1 MATIKAYTDK
11 PKRKSY
17 FKHNIVYCKKGDI
30 VVTYPNVLVAEK
42 ETGVYSDRIYKCCN
56 GKMRYAGGF
65 AWSYTPFEE
74 YPNDGRIWKDVEGY
88 ENLYQVSTDGL
99 VRTSHKGLWEM
110 LSAGR
115 KKHGYYS
122 VLLHKDGKRKN
133 MLIHRLVAKAFLPN
147 PNNYPYINHK
157 DENPSNNHVD
167 NLEWC
172 TASYNN
178 SYGEHPKKVSKA
190 AKERTRTGKCF
201 DGSDYLGNMVAPVLQ
216 YDLNGN
222 FIHEFESV
230 KEARE
235 KYSSRVQD
243 CLSGKTTQAGGFQW
257 KYKTKDAYP
266 LKIDAYVKNVNQSLC
281 CSRPIKQLKDG
292 VVVATY
298 GSIKEASAKTGFDY
312 SGIKKCLN
320 GTYKQ
325 TFGFTWE
332 YDDCP
337 NYKKKVIHYGTK

>member
-1 MATIKAYTDK
+1 MNMENLNQFRPEVNSRRWLDISDLPNEVWLDIQGYEGVYQISCYGRIKSLSRT
-11 PKRKSY
+11 KRGGSFVSPAKIIKSY
-17 FKHNIVYCKKGDI
+17 LGKAPKNNYYI
-30 VVTYPNVLVAEK
+30 VVL
-42 ETGVYSDRIYKCCN
+42 
-56 GKMRYAGGF
+56 
-65 AWSYTPFEE
+65 
-74 YPNDGRIWKDVEGY
+74 
-88 ENLYQVSTDGL
+88 Q
-99 VRTSHKGLWEM
+99 
-110 LSAGR
+110 
-115 KKHGYYS
+115 
-122 VLLHKDGKRKN
+122 KDGAKSTKRVC
-133 MLIHRLVAKAFLPN
+133 RLVASAF
-147 PNNYPYINHK
+147 I
-157 DENPSNNHVD
+157 DNPSNLPQVNHID
-167 NLEWC
+167 ENTHNDTAWNLEWC

-201 DGSDYLGNMVAPVLQ
+201 DGSDYQGNMVAPVLQ
-216 YDLNGN
+216 YDLDGN
-222 FIHEFESV
+222 FIREFESV

-257 KYKTKDAYP
+257 KYKTQDAYP

-298 GSIKEASAKTGFDY
+298 SSIKEASSKTGFDY

-337 NYKKKVIHYGTK
+337 NYKKKVIHYETK

>member
-1 MATIKAYTDK
+1 MENLGQHRPEVNSQRWLDISDLPNEVWLDIQGYEGVYQISCYGRIKSLPRT
-11 PKRKSY
+11 KRYGSFVYPAKIIKSY
-17 FKHNIVYCKKGDI
+17 LGKAPKNNYYI
-30 VVTYPNVLVAEK
+30 VVL
-42 ETGVYSDRIYKCCN
+42 
-56 GKMRYAGGF
+56 
-65 AWSYTPFEE
+65 
-74 YPNDGRIWKDVEGY
+74 
-88 ENLYQVSTDGL
+88 Q
-99 VRTSHKGLWEM
+99 
-110 LSAGR
+110 
-115 KKHGYYS
+115 
-122 VLLHKDGKRKN
+122 KDGAKSTKRVC
-133 MLIHRLVAKAFLPN
+133 RLVASAF
-147 PNNYPYINHK
+147 I
-157 DENPSNNHVD
+157 DNPSNLPQVNHID
-167 NLEWC
+167 ENTHNDTAWNLEWC

-201 DGSDYLGNMVAPVLQ
+201 DGSAFQGNMVAPVLQ
-216 YDLNGN
+216 YDLDGN
-222 FIHEFESV
+222 FIREFESV

-243 CLSGKTTQAGGFQW
+243 CLSGKATQAGGFQW
-257 KYKTKDAYP
+257 KYKIDATYP
-266 LKIDAYVKNVNQSLC
+266 YKIDAYTRNINQSLC

>member
-1 MATIKAYTDK
+1 MENLDQFRPEVNSQRWLDISDLPNEVWHDIQGYEGVYQISCYGRIKSLPRTKRGGSFVYPAKIIKLYLGK
-11 PKRKSY
+11 APKNDY
-17 FKHNIVYCKKGDI
+17 YI
-30 VVTYPNVLVAEK
+30 VVLQK
-42 ETGVYSDRIYKCCN
+42 N
-56 GKMRYAGGF
+56 GTK
-65 AWSYTPFEE
+65 
-74 YPNDGRIWKDVEGY
+74 
-88 ENLYQVSTDGL
+88 STRR
-99 VRTSHKGLWEM
+99 VC
-110 LSAGR
+110 
-115 KKHGYYS
+115 
-122 VLLHKDGKRKN
+122 
-133 MLIHRLVAKAFLPN
+133 RLVAGAF
-147 PNNYPYINHK
+147 IG
-157 DENPSNNHVD
+157 NPSNLPQVNHID
-167 NLEWC
+167 ENTHNDTIWNLEWC

-201 DGSDYLGNMVAPVLQ
+201 DGSAFQGNMVAHVLQ
-216 YDLNGN
+216 YDLDGN
-222 FIHEFESV
+222 FIREFESV
-230 KEARE
+230 KETRE

-257 KYKTKDAYP
+257 KYKTDATYP
-266 LKIDAYVKNVNQSLC
+266 HKIDAYVKNVNQSLC

>member
-1 MATIKAYTDK
+1 M
-11 PKRKSY
+11 
-17 FKHNIVYCKKGDI
+17 
-30 VVTYPNVLVAEK
+30 
-42 ETGVYSDRIYKCCN
+42 
-56 GKMRYAGGF
+56 
-65 AWSYTPFEE
+65 W
-74 YPNDGRIWKDVEGY
+74 
-88 ENLYQVSTDGL
+88 
-99 VRTSHKGLWEM
+99 
-110 LSAGR
+110 
-115 KKHGYYS
+115 
-122 VLLHKDGKRKN
+122 
-133 MLIHRLVAKAFLPN
+133 
-147 PNNYPYINHK
+147 
-157 DENPSNNHVD
+157 

-172 TASYNN
+172 TAKYNCN
-178 SYGEHPKKVSKA
+178 YGEHPKKISKA
-190 AKERTRTGKCF
+190 AKERARNGECFGGKQ
-201 DGSDYLGNMVAPVLQ
+201 YIKVIPILQ
-216 YDLNGN
+216 YDLDGN
-222 FIHEFESV
+222 FICEFESV

-257 KYKTKDAYP
+257 KYKTQDVYP

>member
-1 MATIKAYTDK
+1 MNMENLNQFRPKVNSQRWLDMSDLPNEVWHDIQGYEGVYQISCYGRIKSLSRT
-11 PKRKSY
+11 KRRGSFVYPAKIIKSY
-17 FKHNIVYCKKGDI
+17 LGKAPKNDYYI
-30 VVTYPNVLVAEK
+30 VVL
-42 ETGVYSDRIYKCCN
+42 
-56 GKMRYAGGF
+56 
-65 AWSYTPFEE
+65 
-74 YPNDGRIWKDVEGY
+74 
-88 ENLYQVSTDGL
+88 Q
-99 VRTSHKGLWEM
+99 
-110 LSAGR
+110 
-115 KKHGYYS
+115 
-122 VLLHKDGKRKN
+122 KDGAKSTKRVC
-133 MLIHRLVAKAFLPN
+133 RLVASAF
-147 PNNYPYINHK
+147 I
-157 DENPSNNHVD
+157 DNPSNLPQVNHID
-167 NLEWC
+167 ENTHNDMAWNLEWC

-216 YDLNGN
+216 YDLDGN
-222 FIHEFESV
+222 FIREFESV

-266 LKIDAYVKNVNQSLC
+266 FKIDAYVKNVNQSLC

>member
-1 MATIKAYTDK
+1 MEKLGQYRPEVNSQRWLD
-11 PKRKSY
+11 SS
-17 FKHNIVYCKKGDI
+17 DL
-30 VVTYPNVLVAEK
+30 PNE
-42 ETGVYSDRIYKCCN
+42 
-56 GKMRYAGGF
+56 
-65 AWSYTPFEE
+65 
-74 YPNDGRIWKDVEGY
+74 IWKDIQGY
-88 ENLYQVSTDGL
+88 EGVYQVSCYGRIKSL
-99 VRTSHKGLWEM
+99 PRTKRGGGFVCPAKIIKLY
-110 LSAGR
+110 LGKAP
-115 KKHGYYS
+115 KNDYYIVILQKNGTKS
-122 VLLHKDGKRKN
+122 TKRVC
-133 MLIHRLVAKAFLPN
+133 RLVATAFVDN
-147 PNNYPYINHK
+147 PLNLLQVNHI
-157 DENPSNNHVD
+157 DENTHND
-167 NLEWC
+167 TAWNLEWC
-172 TASYNN
+172 TAKYNCN
-178 SYGEHPKKVSKA
+178 YGEHPKKISKA
-190 AKERTRTGKCF
+190 AKERARNGEYFGGKQ
-201 DGSDYLGNMVAPVLQ
+201 YIKVIPILQ
-216 YDLNGN
+216 YDLDGN
-222 FIHEFESV
+222 FICEFESV

-257 KYKTKDAYP
+257 KYKTQDAYP
-266 LKIDAYVKNVNQSLC
+266 LKIDAYVRNINQSLC